1 MFEDFD
7 EAFTENTSA
16 TGSITVANTV
26 NTIKL
31 KLTGNTTLTLPNT
44 TDMASG
50 TVRVVTV
57 IVEQD
62 STGSR
67 TCFSPS
73 GFTAVYNNSSSQP
86 ALNTAAGKH
95 HNIYSSSDK
104 RRYEHLHKSIV
115 LRGVR

>member
-1 MFEDFD
+1 M
-7 EAFTENTSA
+7 
-16 TGSITVANTV
+16 GSEMCIRDR
-26 NTIKL
+26 
-31 KLTGNTTLTLPNT
+31 GNTTLTLPNT

-50 TVRVVTV
+50 TVRAVTV

-67 TCFSPS
+67 TFALAAPT

-95 HNIYSSSDK
+95 TIYTALLIKGDTNIYISLSF
-104 RRYEHLHKSIV
+104 YEV
-115 LRGVR
+115 